1 MNLFLQVVE
10 AGDAAVTSVS
20 DASKASVKA
29 MKKAMNESL
38 GDDDIH
44 VVLPGEDLDQL
55 AEKYDVKKRD
65 LIRVNSLNRRSL
77 RAGQALII
85 PNCSEI
91 IENHSHP
98 NEVLVLKATNE
109 HDQVKKCS
117 LMNLNEIAFLL
128 GESFIFPHCDINQEP
143 ET

>member
-1 MNLFLQVVE
+1 MQVVE

-29 MKKAMNESL
+29 VKKAMNESL

-77 RAGQALII
+77 RAGQELII
-85 PNCSEI
+85 PNSSEI
-91 IENHSHP
+91 IEGKIHP

-109 HDQVKKCS
+109 HDQVMASAICS
-117 LMNLNEIAFLL
+117 SL
-128 GESFIFPHCDINQEP
+128 GELTVTLCDSDV
-143 ET
+143 TWRSDGYF